1 MTPSI
6 DCQNLIKI
14 SEGLKLEAYRDTGGI
29 WTIGWGHTGPE
40 VHKDLQWKQAQAD
53 IALYSDVMHAWEEI
67 REHVEPC
74 TQGQCDA
81 MTDFAFNLGAEALL
95 GSTLLKLH
103 KAGQYAQAR
112 AEFVKWDHTKID
124 GREQELTGL
133 RKRRIAEAELYGKE

>member
-1 MTPSI
+1 
-6 DCQNLIKI
+6 
-14 SEGLKLEAYRDTGGI
+14 
-29 WTIGWGHTGPE
+29 
-40 VHKDLQWKQAQAD
+40 
-53 IALYSDVMHAWEEI
+53 MHAWEEI

-81 MTDFAFNLGAEALL
+81 MTDFAFNLGAGALL

>member
-14 SEGLKLEAYRDTGGI
+14 SEGLRLEAYRDTGGI

-40 VHKDLQWKQAQAD
+40 VHKGLQWKQAQAD
-53 IALYSDVMHAWEEI
+53 IALYSDVMHAWEAI

-81 MTDFAFNLGAEALL
+81 MTDFAFNLGAGALL

-103 KAGQYAQAR
+103 RDGQHAKAQ
-112 AEFVKWDHTKID
+112 AEFVKWDHGKVD

-133 RKRRIAEAELYGKE
+133 RRRRIAESELYGKD